1 MYILNIIMVGL
12 LILFPVILCG
22 TQSNKHITKECHG
35 GGGHGGG
42 HGGGGHGGGGHGGG
56 RGGWGYYPYMNYS
69 NWNYP
74 DWNNSEVIY
83 INEANG
89 NKCRRNFPVK
99 YVEELK
105 TCFPE
110 ISDWSKFSDQ
120 IKNIKI
126 LNK

>member
-1 MYILNIIMVGL
+1 MYILNIIMIGL
-12 LILFPVILCG
+12 LILFPVILYATAG
-22 TQSNKHITKECHG
+22 NKHITKECHG
-35 GGGHGGG
+35 GGHGG
-42 HGGGGHGGGGHGGG
+42 HGGGHGGG

-89 NKCRRNFPVK
+89 NTCRRNFPVK
-99 YVEELK
+99 YAEELK

-110 ISDWSKFSDQ
+110 ISDWSENSDQ
-120 IKNIKI
+120 VKNIKY
-126 LNK
+126 L